1 MLVRQAFARASL
13 VCLKFAVLQFEVQV
27 SEPEISEDP
36 KTPSWDLLL
45 VIGS

>member
-1 MLVRQAFARASL
+1 MRASL
-13 VCLKFAVLQFEVQV
+13 VWLKFAVLQFEVQV